1 MDDSFERVSGFYHDK
16 SGKFQKKTCEFKLM
30 VNTKNKDIIATRN
43 MILNIEPS
51 YTTINVLETLR

>member
-30 VNTKNKDIIATRN
+30 VNTKNKAAVNFDMST
-43 MILNIEPS
+43 
-51 YTTINVLETLR
+51 

>member
-30 VNTKNKDIIATRN
+30 VNTKNKAVVNFDMST
-43 MILNIEPS
+43 
-51 YTTINVLETLR
+51 